1 MLERFVSV
9 VGGATLPFLLYAA
22 AAVILAP
29 AVIEGWPRSS
39 RWRLTSALVGTAA
52 GIVFASLRA
61 LAIIHDRTGVTV
73 PTLIVCVLADAAL
86 LTSVLLLA
94 RRPHWGAEGRLGA
107 VAQVAACTA
116 LAAAFFRAVPE
127 IVLQLAAFIEPGEE
141 VVSSKMLLRVLGFAG
156 AWASVAILSF
166 LYYRAARRA
175 PVVLTRA
182 SLLVFLTVV
191 TTVHLLQLLRILN
204 GTQRIRITG
213 TGFKLLSWAAN
224 NLEGAILLTAAAIWL
239 VPLAVELARA
249 LGRAPAQANPARLR
263 AVRAERRRSRR
274 WVLASAGAFSLLV
287 LTRTVAVAKLNE
299 VPTLS
304 EPEPYELAAVGAL
317 IPTSLLAD
325 GHLHRFSYEA
335 TDGTEVRWI
344 ALLKNG
350 GAYGVGLDACESCGP
365 SGYYESDGKVI
376 CKRCDVAINPATVGY
391 KGGCNPIPIDYTVED
406 GTMLIPT
413 EVLEASAEVFA

>member
-29 AVIEGWPRSS
+29 ALIEGWPRSS
-39 RWRLTSALVGTAA
+39 RWRLASALVGTAG
-52 GIVFASLRA
+52 GIIVAALRA

-94 RRPHWGAEGRLGA
+94 RRPRWGAEGRLGA

-127 IVLQLAAFIEPGEE
+127 VVLQLAAFIEPGEE
-141 VVSSKMLLRVLGFAG
+141 VVSSTMLLRVLGFVG
-156 AWASVAILSF
+156 AWACVAILSF

-182 SLLVFLTVV
+182 SLAVFLTVV
-191 TTVHLLQLLRILN
+191 TAVHLLQLLRVLN

-213 TGFKLLSWAAN
+213 TGFRLLSWAAN
-224 NLEGAILLTAAAIWL
+224 NFEGAILLTAAAIWL

-274 WVLASAGAFSLLV
+274 WVLASAGAFTLLV

-304 EPEPYELAAVGAL
+304 EPEPYELAASGAL

-335 TDGTEVRWI
+335 TNGTQVRWI

-376 CKRCDVAINPATVGY
+376 CKRCDVAINPATVGF
-391 KGGCNPIPIDYTVED
+391 KGGCNPIPIEYTVED

>member
-29 AVIEGWPRSS
+29 ALIEGWPRSS
-39 RWRLTSALVGTAA
+39 RWRLAGALVGTAG
-52 GIVFASLRA
+52 GIIFAALRA

-94 RRPHWGAEGRLGA
+94 RRPRWGAEGRLGA

-127 IVLQLAAFIEPGEE
+127 VVLQLAAFIEPGEE
-141 VVSSKMLLRVLGFAG
+141 VVSSTMLLRVLGFVG
-156 AWASVAILSF
+156 AWACVAILSF

-182 SLLVFLTVV
+182 SLAVFLTVV
-191 TTVHLLQLLRILN
+191 TAVHLLQLLRVLN

-213 TGFKLLSWAAN
+213 TGFRLLSWAAN
-224 NLEGAILLTAAAIWL
+224 NFEGAILLTAAAIWL

-274 WVLASAGAFSLLV
+274 WVLASAGAFTLLV

-304 EPEPYELAAVGAL
+304 EPEPYELAASGAL

-335 TDGTEVRWI
+335 TNGTQVRWI

-376 CKRCDVAINPATVGY
+376 CKRCDVAINPATVGF
-391 KGGCNPIPIDYTVED
+391 KGGCNPIPIEYTVED